1 MSRPAKPPSPARPND
16 APRTVAGRRT
26 IVILSL
32 MAIALIGVAVLR
44 MFVGSESFGWAVEKI
59 RPFRYERLA
68 IACVVGVALAVS
80 GVGLQTL
87 LRNPLAE
94 PFILG
99 LSTGAGVGVM
109 AQWLIDHQLQD
120 QLGPPYYG
128 ALAGA
133 GASLTIV
140 FLASRKRG
148 VIDPLGLLLT
158 GVVLGT
164 INGGIIMFLN
174 YVPGSAGLRAD
185 IAHWMMGNIAEGL
198 GRQVLVSVDLA
209 TAAGLC
215 VLLWYGLAMDVASFS
230 DAEAES
236 LGVHLGRL
244 RTVLFIVA
252 RVLAAGA
259 VVLAGPIAFVGLIC
273 PHLARLLLGPQ
284 HRPLLIGSA
293 IFGAM
298 LMMGADMA
306 SIALHWSFRWGLMP
320 LGIFTAI
327 IGGISFLWMLRPN
340 LGRT

>member
-1 MSRPAKPPSPARPND
+1 MPKPAELPSPTRSID
-16 APRTVAGRRT
+16 APRTVAAHHT
-26 IVILSL
+26 ITVLLL
-32 MAIALIGVAVLR
+32 MAVALIGVAVLR
-44 MFVGSESFGWAVEKI
+44 MFFGSESFGWAVSNI
-59 RPFRYERLA
+59 RHIRFERLG

-109 AQWLIDHQLQD
+109 AQWLITSLMQAPP
-120 QLGPPYYG
+120 GPSYYG
-128 ALAGA
+128 ALIGS

-148 VIDPLGLLLT
+148 IIDPLGLLLI

-164 INGGIIMFLN
+164 INGAIIMFLN
-174 YVPGSAGLRAD
+174 YVPGSAGLRPN
-185 IAHWMMGNIAEGL
+185 IAHWMMGNLAEGL
-198 GRQVLVSVDLA
+198 AAQVWVTVGLVTVI
-209 TAAGLC
+209 GLG
-215 VLLWYGLAMDVASFS
+215 VLLWHGWAMDVASFS

-236 LGVHLGRL
+236 MGIHLGRL

-252 RVLAAGA
+252 SVLAAGA

-293 IFGAM
+293 IFGAL
-298 LMMGADMA
+298 LMICADMA

-320 LGIFTAI
+320 LGIFTAV